1 MNDKNVLFNHN
12 YELYIHFFLQQD
24 VPSLGFLNN
33 KNFNFLFF
41 ITFWDSINTLIFLT
55 TSFLVGK

>member
-12 YELYIHFFLQQD
+12 YTYIFLQQD

-33 KNFNFLFF
+33 KNVDFLFF
-41 ITFWDSINTLIFLT
+41 YHLFWNSINTLIFLT